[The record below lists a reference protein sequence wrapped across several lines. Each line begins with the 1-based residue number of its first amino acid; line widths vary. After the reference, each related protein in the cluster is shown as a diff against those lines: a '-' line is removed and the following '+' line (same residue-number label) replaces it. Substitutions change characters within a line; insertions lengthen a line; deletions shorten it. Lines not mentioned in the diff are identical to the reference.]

1 MSLILMSYGNM
12 KIRMTEMIEKRGITK
27 ANLSILIKGK
37 QGQYGFQQLE
47 AICKAL
53 DYQSWD
59 ILEYRSDTER

>member
-47 AICKAL
+47 AICKVL